1 MVVRGKSIKM
11 PNKIIE
17 WKCPHCKDK
26 IKSHSKEHHKM
37 DMCKC
42 KKSGIDLE
50 EHYCRII
57 GDAKIIKEVKGN

>member
-1 MVVRGKSIKM
+1 
-11 PNKIIE
+11 
-17 WKCPHCKDK
+17 
-26 IKSHSKEHHKM
+26 M

-57 GDAKIIKEVKGN
+57 RDAKIVKEYKDD